1 MEILN
6 INFENK
12 TVREYDNMGA
22 HNAAKLMMNKYEN
35 LTIQF
40 KTGKDNFPYAWLE
53 SRSMAGFKLILN
65 QKELI
70 WLMGYLKEGKTE
82 DFGTEPNNVEAYKED
97 KDNDLQLAMFKQLVE
112 SGKVLQFVP
121 LFRETNG
128 YITAYASYKK
138 GKIIFR
144 LKRTDDLME
153 YLTEKELI

>member
-1 MEILN
+1 
-6 INFENK
+6 
-12 TVREYDNMGA
+12 
-22 HNAAKLMMNKYEN
+22 
-35 LTIQF
+35 
-40 KTGKDNFPYAWLE
+40 
-53 SRSMAGFKLILN
+53 MADGVSERGQN
-65 QKELI
+65 
-70 WLMGYLKEGKTE
+70 GR
-82 DFGTEPNNVEAYKED
+82 FGTEPKNVEAYKED